1 MNTPRISLQQAP
13 SSSSPR
19 RRFIAIYALLGGIA
33 AALITAVV
41 ALALTTGTGSLAA
54 RPQSPSLT
62 HPAGRTAVSAS
73 RHAPVPKL
81 SGFAASFQDYATAA
95 RNGFG
100 GPELVV
106 RDCVEGGDGTAFCAY
121 TVQGACHG
129 AMLTE
134 QPITIRQAGNIGLP
148 AAKCT
153 ARHALKWIGAN
164 G

>member
-1 MNTPRISLQQAP
+1 M
-13 SSSSPR
+13 
-19 RRFIAIYALLGGIA
+19 ALLPQGGDLVSYRKRFVAMYLVIA
-33 AALITAVV
+33 AVACGLLAAAVAFAVV
-41 ALALTTGTGSLAA
+41 PGTGSASE
-54 RPQSPSLT
+54 RRPSLVHQAAKAVPSAPRRT
-62 HPAGRTAVSAS
+62 TAPA
-73 RHAPVPKL
+73 L
-81 SGFAASFQDYATAA
+81 SGFAASFQDYATTA

-134 QPITIRQAGNIGLP
+134 QPITIKQAGNIGLP